1 MGTLLNR
8 RRYMGGGED
17 APLPPG
23 AVRIEYLCAT
33 GTQWIDTGINCLPDY
48 SIEAVFY
55 YDTSS
60 GHSNRQVPFGQ
71 DIDNGIGVSYNT
83 GGGTPWGCIFG
94 TEVQTTKKNSAIA
107 TRLTNEKFKVT
118 ISNKIFSFYK
128 EDGTYI
134 GGAQFDTE
142 PSFSALTMYLFA
154 FSRSTKIYTGNANV
168 RCYSFVIKDGNG
180 SKVLDFVPVRV
191 EQVGYMYDRVN
202 GQLFGNSGTGDFI
215 LGPDKT

>member
-8 RRYMGGGED
+8 RRYMGGGGEE
-17 APLPPG
+17 PLPQG
-23 AVRIEYLCAT
+23 AVRIEYLCAS

-60 GHSNRQVPFGQ
+60 GSGNRQVPFGQ
-71 DIDNGIGVSYNT
+71 DYSNGIGVRYNT
-83 GGGTPWGCIFG
+83 GGSSPWECCYGTDKL
-94 TEVQTTKKNSAIA
+94 TTFPVGHVNN
-107 TRLTNEKFKVT
+107 RLFKIVFNDKT
-118 ISNKIFSFYK
+118 FSFYN
-128 EDGTYI
+128 EDGTLI
-134 GGAQFDTE
+134 KAVQFDTS

-154 FSRSTKIYTGNANV
+154 FSRTKTALTGASNV

-180 SKVLDFVPVRV
+180 SKVLDFVPIRV
-191 EQVGYMYDRVN
+191 EQVGYMYDRVS

-215 LGPDKT
+215 LGPDKN